1 MCAFSQIHQSV
12 MCGTDS
18 WKLLIE
24 GTKSKQRRRERE
36 RERMRA
42 EREEGRE
49 TRPVDKSC
57 GAL

>member
-1 MCAFSQIHQSV
+1 

-36 RERMRA
+36 RA
-42 EREEGRE
+42 GEREEGRKMGL
-49 TRPVDKSC
+49 VDKSRR
-57 GAL
+57 AL